1 MKKEKQKN
9 YRVNFQDFHYSR
21 QDLKLSLKMGL
32 RVAEFFYS
40 SVINLKNFF
49 YKIRVLNEKK
59 VNATVICVG
68 NLTTGGVGKTPIVTY
83 MANKIAKERKVA
95 VVSRG
100 YGAKISNKTPNV
112 IKDFYGIKYLDGS
125 LCGDEPLQIA
135 KKVDKNVV
143 VITCSNRKKAIDL
156 AIIKYGIDTVI
167 LDDGFSN
174 RKIKKDK
181 TYLAIDSKMRFGNNH
196 LLPYGPLREPISEI
210 KRADEIILVNKG
222 DENIESAID
231 WAKKT
236 FKKPLKLSS
245 MKPKRIY
252 NCQSGADVKIFR
264 KKAIAF
270 CAIGQ
275 PEQFF
280 DFARKF
286 YDVIPVAFEDH
297 YKYSKKD
304 IKDLTKLARKNDTN
318 ILITTQK
325 DETKLLGLIDEF
337 NSYCFNVLEL
347 DIELDDIK

>member
-100 YGAKISNKTPNV
+100 YGSKISNKTPNV

-196 LLPYGPLREPISEI
+196 LLPYGPLREPISLKDSI
-210 KRADEIILVNKG
+210 TAFVTFVFCCNSS
-222 DENIESAID
+222 IEKYSPFLPHSA
-231 WAKKT
+231 
-236 FKKPLKLSS
+236 
-245 MKPKRIY
+245 R
-252 NCQSGADVKIFR
+252 
-264 KKAIAF
+264 AIAADSPIP
-270 CAIGQ
+270 AIEEKGSLSF
-275 PEQFF
+275 PSSIINRFES
-280 DFARKF
+280 DLYISIGKSS
-286 YDVIPVAFEDH
+286 IPRA
-297 YKYSKKD
+297 S
-304 IKDLTKLARKNDTN
+304 IS
-318 ILITTQK
+318 LI
-325 DETKLLGLIDEF
+325 I
-337 NSYCFNVLEL
+337 
-347 DIELDDIK
+347 